1 LICPYC
7 AEEIKDQAILCRF
20 CGKDIPTTKSIAE
33 TGLEEIAAEES
44 EIHSDTSSKQN
55 NLLSRLTKNQKI
67 ALVLVVLILL
77 VTSGSVGLNKY
88 SEVQEKNRIAAEAK
102 AIADAEAAAFQA
114 ELDAYRA
121 AVRDNSWVPSGF
133 TKFSM
138 NPYLAYKKNNAGC
151 ASYGS
156 CFSFDLVTSKYCSS
170 IYIAGNSGKN
180 GVVYDFSNDTAN
192 GISPGTIVKMKLQY
206 THEVSNTS
214 TTFTEVNCR

>member
-1 LICPYC
+1 MICPYC

>member
-1 LICPYC
+1 MICPYC

-20 CGKDIPTTKSIAE
+20 CGKDIQTTKSITE
-33 TGLEEIAAEES
+33 TGLEETTTEES
-44 EIHSDTSSKQN
+44 EFHSDTSSKQN
-55 NLLSRLTKNQKI
+55 NWLSRLTKNQKI
-67 ALVLVVLILL
+67 AVILVVLILL

-214 TTFTEVNCR
+214 TSFTEVNCR